1 MKKQFDSTYGAGSL
15 LALVEKWSQSPALV
29 RGFEVPTLAI
39 LLRLLLAS
47 EQGLE
52 LDMGGLA
59 DIFDLPPS
67 VASRLA
73 KIICDSGLITMVEI
87 FHGKVHLE
95 LTESGFEVVNALIN
109 DAVVALRAATLN

>member
-1 MKKQFDSTYGAGSL
+1 MKKRFSSNYGAGVL
-15 LALVEKWSQSPALV
+15 LALVEQWSQSPALV

-52 LDMGGLA
+52 LDMGALA
-59 DIFDLPPS
+59 DISGLPPS

-73 KIICDSGLITMVEI
+73 GILCDSGLTTSIELLQ
-87 FHGKVHLE
+87 GKVHLA
-95 LTESGFEVVNALIN
+95 LTASGLEVSNSLIN
-109 DAVVALRAATLN
+109 DAELAFRRAI